1 MLNARRKRDKA
12 QAQKCLV
19 FLFSHQILGLMCRLQ
34 FLVFFAHVAANKR
47 ARMSALFGGAG
58 EGGVVPPSR
67 NPLDRMPKKRPGK
80 SLEMPRRSLG
90 EFAQDWFTD
99 NRRHQMPD
107 MDGIQAFYPENRI
120 LTQLPSENGRFLR
133 I

>member
-1 MLNARRKRDKA
+1 MHRFDCVPVIRAAADDESHEQPSDPRENKRGVSARRIR
-12 QAQKCLV
+12 
-19 FLFSHQILGLMCRLQ
+19 
-34 FLVFFAHVAANKR
+34 R
-47 ARMSALFGGAG
+47 A
-58 EGGVVPPSR
+58 
-67 NPLDRMPKKRPGK
+67 KKRPGK

-90 EFAQDWFTD
+90 GFAQDWSTD
-99 NRRHQMPD
+99 DQWHQMPD